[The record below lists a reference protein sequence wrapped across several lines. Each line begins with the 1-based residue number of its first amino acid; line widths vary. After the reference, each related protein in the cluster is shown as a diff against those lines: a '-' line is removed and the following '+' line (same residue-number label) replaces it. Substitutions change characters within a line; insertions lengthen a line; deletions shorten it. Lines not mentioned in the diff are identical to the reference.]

1 MAQDYQ
7 TPPGASMS
15 PKQSNRVWIIVIIVV
30 VLLLCCC
37 GVIAGL
43 YFFGDAILQYL
54 NNLSSFIGN
63 WLI

>member
-1 MAQDYQ
+1 MAQDFQ
-7 TPPGASMS
+7 SPPGASIP
-15 PKQSNRVWIIVIIVV
+15 PKRSNTVWIIVIIVI
-30 VLLLCCC
+30 VLLICCC

-54 NNLSSFIGN
+54 NNFSSFVGQ